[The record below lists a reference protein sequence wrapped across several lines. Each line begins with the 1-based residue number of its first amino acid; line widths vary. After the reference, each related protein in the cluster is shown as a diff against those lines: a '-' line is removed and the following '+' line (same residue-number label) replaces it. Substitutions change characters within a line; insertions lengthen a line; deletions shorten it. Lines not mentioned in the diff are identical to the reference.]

1 MLKEILEKEKANEK
15 STARVIN
22 QMISYNTRLIL
33 ESSEEGVT
41 GSATFENNYKNIINQ
56 NKSRRYLHQ

>member
-56 NKSRRYLHQ
+56 IKSRRYLHQ

>member
-22 QMISYNTRLIL
+22 QMINYNTRLIL
-33 ESSEEGVT
+33 EHSEEGVT

-56 NKSRRYLHQ
+56 IKSRRYLHQ